1 MKIIAFLLANW
12 DSVLVVLAFLALIVV
27 LIKRGETAVLN
38 RILFGLVTKAEK
50 EFGGGTGKLKL
61 AAVSDWIY
69 QRIPAVLKLLF
80 SEKDIESM
88 IETALEEAKKAWGN
102 NENIAAYIEPTT
114 EIVVT
119 ASPLEVEA
127 IDTELK
133 AEPGTIVPMNEK

>member
-1 MKIIAFLLANW
+1 MNIIQFLFANW
-12 DSVLVVLAFLALIVV
+12 DSVLVILAFLALIVV
-27 LIKRGETAVLN
+27 LVKRGETKVLN
-38 RILFGLVTKAEK
+38 KVLFGLVTQAEK
-50 EFGGGTGKLKL
+50 QFGGGTGKLKL

-80 SEKDIESM
+80 SEKDIENM
-88 IETALEEAKKAWGN
+88 IETALAEAKKAWGN

-127 IDTELK
+127 IATELK

>member
-1 MKIIAFLLANW
+1 MNIIQFLFANW

-27 LIKRGETAVLN
+27 LVKRGETKVLN
-38 RILFGLVTKAEK
+38 KVLFSLVTQAEK
-50 EFGGGTGKLKL
+50 QFGGGTGKLKL

-119 ASPLEVEA
+119 ASPSEAEA
-127 IDTELK
+127 IAAELK
-133 AEPGTIVPMNEK
+133 AEPGAIVPMNEK

>member
-1 MKIIAFLLANW
+1 MNIIQFLFANW
-12 DSVLVVLAFLALIVV
+12 DSVLVILAFLALIVV
-27 LIKRGETAVLN
+27 LVKHGETKVLN
-38 RILFGLVTKAEK
+38 KVLFSLVTQAEK
-50 EFGGGTGKLKL
+50 QFGGGTGKLKL

-69 QRIPAVLKLLF
+69 QRIPAILKLLF

-119 ASPLEVEA
+119 ASPPEVEA
-127 IDTELK
+127 IATELK

>member
-1 MKIIAFLLANW
+1 MNIIQFLFANW
-12 DSVLVVLAFLALIVV
+12 DSVLVILAFLALIVV
-27 LIKRGETAVLN
+27 LVKRGETKVLN
-38 RILFGLVTKAEK
+38 KVLFSLVTQAEK
-50 EFGGGTGKLKL
+50 QFGGGTGKLKL

-69 QRIPAVLKLLF
+69 QRIPAILKLLF

-88 IETALEEAKKAWGN
+88 IETALEETKKAWGN

-119 ASPLEVEA
+119 ASPPEVEA
-127 IDTELK
+127 IATELK

>member
-1 MKIIAFLLANW
+1 MNIIQFLLANW
-12 DSVLVVLAFLALIVV
+12 DSVLVILAFLALIVV
-27 LIKRGETAVLN
+27 LVKRGETKVLN
-38 RILFGLVTKAEK
+38 KVLFSLVTQAEK
-50 EFGGGTGKLKL
+50 RFGGGTGKLKL

-119 ASPLEVEA
+119 ASPPEVEA
-127 IDTELK
+127 IATELK

>member
-1 MKIIAFLLANW
+1 MNIIQFLFANW
-12 DSVLVVLAFLALIVV
+12 DSVLVILAFLALIVV
-27 LIKRGETAVLN
+27 LVKRGETKVLN
-38 RILFGLVTKAEK
+38 KVLFSLVTQAEK
-50 EFGGGTGKLKL
+50 QFGGGTGKLKL

-69 QRIPAVLKLLF
+69 QRIPAILKLLF

-119 ASPLEVEA
+119 ASPPEVEA
-127 IDTELK
+127 IATELK

>member
-1 MKIIAFLLANW
+1 MNIIQFLFANW

-27 LIKRGETAVLN
+27 LVKRGETKVLN
-38 RILFGLVTKAEK
+38 KVLFGLVTQAEK
-50 EFGGGTGKLKL
+50 QFGGGTGKLKL

-69 QRIPAVLKLLF
+69 PRIPAVLKLLF
-80 SEKDIESM
+80 SEKDIENM
-88 IETALEEAKKAWGN
+88 IETALAEAKKAWGN

-119 ASPLEVEA
+119 ASPPEVEA
-127 IDTELK
+127 IAAELK